1 MGQNKTIRRTGTWN
15 PSWGY
20 SLQASA
26 SMALNP
32 TTDAKRSGSTD
43 YTVLINGQKSLNS
56 ATVDADLG
64 IYTENGI
71 LVSSSNQAF
80 EAKYPKDANIIKGD
94 TNYWATGSLR
104 IGAGVALFRSAS
116 WVNVGTQANLSASIA
131 TGSIAK
137 VAIPISALNPAF
149 NSQLKD
155 SNDVKGLKIL
165 SYNGVVSNI
174 AGYNSFSSSTFNGTA
189 QTHAVI
195 YVSASRA
202 NMGNV
207 AGKDLILD
215 LGTVQLK
222 S

>member
-1 MGQNKTIRRTGTWN
+1 MGQNKTIRRTGTWD

-32 TTDAKRSGSTD
+32 TTDTKRSGS
-43 YTVLINGQKSLNS
+43 
-56 ATVDADLG
+56 
-64 IYTENGI
+64 
-71 LVSSSNQAF
+71 
-80 EAKYPKDANIIKGD
+80 
-94 TNYWATGSLR
+94 NYWVTGSLR
-104 IGAGVALFRSAS
+104 VSAGTALFRSAS
-116 WVNVGTQANLSASIA
+116 WANVGTQANLSASIA

-137 VAIPISALNPAF
+137 VAIPISELNPSF
-149 NSQLKD
+149 NSLLID
-155 SNDVKGLKIL
+155 SNDVKGLRIL
-165 SYNGVVSNI
+165 NYNGVVSNI
-174 AGYNSFSSSTFNGTA
+174 DGYNSFSSSTFNGTA

>member
-1 MGQNKTIRRTGTWN
+1 MGQNKIVRRRGTWD

-32 TTDAKRSGSTD
+32 TTDTKRSGSTD
-43 YTVLINGQKSLNS
+43 FMVLVNGVKSYNPT
-56 ATVDADLG
+56 TVDRDRNPISETAAFAQRYPNDLT
-64 IYTENGI
+64 IN
-71 LVSSSNQAF
+71 
-80 EAKYPKDANIIKGD
+80 KGD
-94 TNYWATGSLR
+94 SNYWTTGST
-104 IGAGVALFRSAS
+104 IIPAGVALFRSAS
-116 WVNVGTQANLSASIA
+116 WANVGTQQILSSSIA

-137 VAIPISALNPAF
+137 VAIPTSVLNPLY
-149 NSQLKD
+149 NKNLQD
-155 SNDVKGLKIL
+155 SNDVRGLKIL

-174 AGYNSFSSSTFNGTA
+174 DGYNSFSSSTFNGTS

-202 NMGNV
+202 NMGSV
-207 AGKDLILD
+207 AGKNLVLS
-215 LGTVQLK
+215 LGTTQLK